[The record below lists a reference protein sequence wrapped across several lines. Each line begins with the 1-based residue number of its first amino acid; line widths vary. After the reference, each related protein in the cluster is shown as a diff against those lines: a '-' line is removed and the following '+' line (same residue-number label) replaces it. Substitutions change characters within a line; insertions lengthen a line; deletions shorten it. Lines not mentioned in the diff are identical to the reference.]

1 MDALRQS
8 LKGGKAAPP
17 ADRPAPAKGRKSR
30 KRVEGQREMLFPI
43 EGKKAAAKETK
54 REPAKRPAKT
64 SSAKTSAA
72 KGSAAKRKA
81 G

>member
-1 MDALRQS
+1 
-8 LKGGKAAPP
+8 LKGGKSTPP
-17 ADRPAPAKGRKSR
+17 ANDKPAPAKGRKTK

-54 REPAKRPAKT
+54 REPAKRPARTRAANKT
-64 SSAKTSAA
+64 PAT
-72 KGSAAKRKA
+72 KRKA